1 MGGHRRAVVAALLA
15 ALTLTLG
22 QLHESVPSARAAT
35 CPTVPVQHL
44 AYPDQPAEAP
54 GDPTIVG
61 RTSVGP
67 LPGPLAIDASG
78 TLGRVYAGQTGGNIL
93 TVIDG
98 RGADATALTTRTVTV
113 GRAPQGIAVDPT
125 NGEVFVASTLDCTI
139 SIVRGRQA
147 TPVVRATVPLDGTPS
162 GLAYDAPSRRLF
174 VSFPDAGVV
183 VALERTPDGGLRE
196 IGRITAGIRPNG
208 LAIDPGT
215 GRLWISSGGT
225 AGPFDAGD
233 GSVTTLDGRA
243 TPLPASGTAIGAS
256 IPIGIAIDPGSHIA
270 YVVENGEDRVLA
282 LRIAA
287 DGHIETVFQGPVDPA
302 VNAARTVNPVDIAL
316 LPERRQAVVTIYG
329 AGTPAVPD
337 DYAHL
342 ELFAIRPDGGLDFV
356 RTIAGVRHTAA
367 VVLDPVT
374 GRVFTSERED
384 GDLVV
389 LDLEDA
395 QPPPLAYVLPGPL
408 DISLA
413 PVDVARSV
421 GLTALLMLLL
431 GLPSTLFNSTLEA
444 NLAEIRRRTG
454 IDGLL
459 RRLGGP
465 AVDGERPGAARRVGR
480 AARRAFDVA
489 RASWV
494 GLAVYLLLIAVLH
507 ASMNPAFPGPNAT
520 ILLASG
526 VAAIGV
532 TTAISLALAEWYLR
546 RRLAARGRPRVILW
560 TLPLAIG
567 SVVLARL
574 SGAQPAY
581 LYGVVGGY
589 AGRGG
594 LDVADE
600 GRMTLR
606 GSLGL
611 LALAIGAWILRVPVQ
626 PDGALP
632 QSGAAALLDTLL
644 VGVFVAA
651 VEAVVIGL
659 IPLQFLPGHRLR
671 RWSTWRWAVTWAAS
685 IGLFAHVILY
695 PVSDAEPDPS
705 PNGLVAF
712 GLTAGAYAAVA
723 VVFWAY
729 FRRVTI
735 RRARATARL
744 SADDH
749 PGL

>member
-1 MGGHRRAVVAALLA
+1 MTGRRRAPVAALLTLILAIAQGHA
-15 ALTLTLG
+15 AAPT
-22 QLHESVPSARAAT
+22 VRAAT
-35 CPTVPVQHL
+35 CPVIPVQRV
-44 AYPDQPAEAP
+44 AYPDQSPEAAR
-54 GDPTIVG
+54 DPTIVG
-61 RTSVGP
+61 RVSVGP
-67 LPGPLAIDASG
+67 LPGPIAIDSAG
-78 TLGRVYAGQTGGNIL
+78 TLGRVYASQTGGDLL
-93 TVIDG
+93 TVVDA
-98 RGADATALTTRTVTV
+98 RGGDPATLATRTVRV
-113 GRAPQGIAVDPT
+113 GRGPGNIAVDP
-125 NGEVFVASTLDCTI
+125 GDGDVFVAATLDCTI
-139 SIVRGRQA
+139 AIVRGRLSS
-147 TPVVRATVPLDGTPS
+147 PVVRATIPLDGTPG
-162 GLAYDAPSRRLF
+162 GLAYDAVSRRLF
-174 VSFPDAGVV
+174 VALPDAGVV
-183 VALERTPDGGLRE
+183 VALERSSDGGLHE
-196 IGRITAGIRPNG
+196 IGRIAAGIRPNG
-208 LAIDPGT
+208 VAVDPGT

-225 AGPFDAGD
+225 AGPVDAGN

-243 TPLPASGTAIGAS
+243 TPLPGSGTTIGSS
-256 IPIGIAIDPGSHIA
+256 IPIGIAIDPASHIA

-282 LRIAA
+282 LRVAS
-287 DGHIETVFQGPVDPA
+287 DGHLETVFQGAVDPA
-302 VNAARTVNPVDIAL
+302 VNAARTVNPLDITV
-316 LPERRQAVVTIYG
+316 LPARRQAVVTIYG

-356 RTIAGVRHTAA
+356 RTIPGVRHTAGI
-367 VVLDPVT
+367 VLDPVT

-389 LDLEDA
+389 LGLEDA
-395 QPPPLAYVLPGPL
+395 KPPPLAYVLPGPL
-408 DISLA
+408 DISFA
-413 PVDVARSV
+413 PVDVARSL

-454 IDGLL
+454 IDALL
-459 RRLGGP
+459 RRLTGP
-465 AVDGERPGAARRVGR
+465 APDSGRPGAGRRL
-480 AARRAFDVA
+480 ASLPARAFEVV
-489 RASWV
+489 RRSWA
-494 GLAVYLLLIAVLH
+494 GLAVYLVLIAVLH

-526 VAAIGV
+526 VAAVGV
-532 TTAISLALAEWYLR
+532 TTALTLALAEWYLR
-546 RRLAARGRPRVILW
+546 RRLATRGRPRVILW

-589 AGRGG
+589 AGRHG

-611 LALAIGAWILRVPVQ
+611 LAIGLGAWVLRIPVQ

-632 QSGAAALLDTLL
+632 QGGVATVLDTLL
-644 VGVFVAA
+644 VGVFVSA

-659 IPLQFLPGHRLR
+659 VPLQFLPGHRLR

-685 IGLFAHVILY
+685 IVLFAHVILY
-695 PVSDAEPDPS
+695 PVSDAQPDPS
-705 PNGLVAF
+705 PSGLVAF
-712 GLTAGAYAAVA
+712 GLTAAAYAAVA
-723 VVFWAY
+723 VAFWAY
-729 FRRVTI
+729 FRRATI
-735 RRARATARL
+735 RRAEATAHL
-744 SADDH
+744 SADDR